1 MVYRLEKSY
10 SNSRMIETMMYDEV
24 RRRYIILYIYDYEK
38 LRENTYLINRSRDRG
53 LKKSRLIFFVDH
65 VDLDDFLGY
74 KSAAHYTEA
83 TYDLLKDREPN
94 RNEWIERYDVTD
106 KYIIQEYG
114 IKQGNVSKPYIIRIR
129 PNESIVHILDCI
141 SDKYSMLLDK
151 IDIEHDTRRERLKT
165 REKKE
170 KGRYI
175 RIVANVE
182 KNRLIGNLISLF
194 GSGLVY
200 SAILGGFLGADQAS
214 VGIGF
219 YVGMNMMAFR
229 PIQKIIYPISHPI
242 TYLDPI
248 SREYYREII
257 NIVFNYIE
265 QSRNGDVYVHIYAP
279 EQLKSFIKSELR
291 ERIKNL
297 KS

>member
-10 SNSRMIETMMYDEV
+10 SNSRMIETTMYDEV

-38 LRENTYLINRSRDRG
+38 LRENTYFINRSKDHG

-65 VDLDDFLGY
+65 VDPDYFLRY

-83 TYDLLKDREPN
+83 TYDLLKDREPD
-94 RNEWIERYDVTD
+94 RDKWIERSDVTD

-114 IKQGNVSKPYIIRIR
+114 IKQENVSKPYIIRIR
-129 PNESIVHILDCI
+129 PNEPIIHILDCI

-151 IDIEHDTRRERLKT
+151 IDVGHDTRRERLKT
-165 REKKE
+165 RERRE
-170 KGRYI
+170 KRRYI
-175 RIVANVE
+175 RVVADVE
-182 KNRLIGNLISLF
+182 KNRIIGNLISLF
-194 GSGLVY
+194 GSGLGY
-200 SAILGGFLGADQAS
+200 SAILGGFLGADQTL

-219 YVGMNMMAFR
+219 YIGMNMMAFR
-229 PIQKIIYPISHPI
+229 PMQKIIYPISHPI
-242 TYLDPI
+242 TYLDSI
-248 SREYYREII
+248 SRRYYREII

-265 QSRNGDVYVHIYAP
+265 QNKNGDVYVHIYAP